1 MYGEI
6 TSYKV
11 FDSACSTV
19 SAASPETNGFDPE
32 EPYTRTSGERDL
44 KGIEMELPVIPSPY
58 QINSLKIYH
67 LNPGTYIGIGQAIQ
81 GGPMFKDLRVRLQ

>member
-19 SAASPETNGFDPE
+19 SAASPEANGFDPE
-32 EPYTRTSGERDL
+32 ERIHGPPASGSQR
-44 KGIEMELPVIPSPY
+44 Y
-58 QINSLKIYH
+58 
-67 LNPGTYIGIGQAIQ
+67 
-81 GGPMFKDLRVRLQ
+81 

>member
-1 MYGEI
+1 MVKRVVGMYFSPTGTTEKIVQELVEILAFSKFKVFTLRASMYGEI

-32 EPYTRTSGERDL
+32 EPYTRTSGERISKVL
-44 KGIEMELPVIPSPY
+44 KWSC
-58 QINSLKIYH
+58 
-67 LNPGTYIGIGQAIQ
+67 
-81 GGPMFKDLRVRLQ
+81 R